1 MYSNDRTA
9 VLNID
14 TAASRDVLLGS
25 PSEHIDLFL
34 KRLFHFVV
42 LIVQSDGDSANLFIG
57 QRVERFVLHYLF
69 DVFDRNFFLGQHLK
83 DFFGKLFVSDLFD

>member
-9 VLNID
+9 ILNID
-14 TAASRDVLLGS
+14 TATSRDVLLGS
-25 PSEHIDLFL
+25 SSKHIDFFL

-42 LIVQSDGDSANLFIG
+42 LIANRNSNSADLLIS
-57 QRVERFVLHYLF
+57 QRVKRLVLHHFL
-69 DVFDRNFFLGQHLK
+69 DVFDRDLFFGQHLK